1 MFDLIKCSS
10 FNTMVKEFREVIK
23 TEDQDLNKLVRL
35 LEYDR
40 LLVYD

>member
-1 MFDLIKCSS
+1 
-10 FNTMVKEFREVIK
+10 MVKEFREVIK